1 MVCFFNTS
9 SRRCTFFFPLC
20 QECFDFFHVSIIPD
34 TAENANIWY
43 TYMMDEINESDP
55 RYVFFAKLR
64 ELIMEKDLENDEVAA
79 AVLGWA
85 YERLAE

>member
-1 MVCFFNTS
+1 MVCLFDTS
-9 SRRCTFFFPLC
+9 SGCCTFLFPLC
-20 QECFDFFHVSIIPD
+20 QECFNFFHVSSIPD
-34 TAENANIWY
+34 ATDNVKIWY
-43 TYMMDEINESDP
+43 TCMMDEINEFDP

>member
-1 MVCFFNTS
+1 
-9 SRRCTFFFPLC
+9 
-20 QECFDFFHVSIIPD
+20 
-34 TAENANIWY
+34 
-43 TYMMDEINESDP
+43 MMDEINESDP

-85 YERLAE
+85 YDLLAE

>member
-1 MVCFFNTS
+1 
-9 SRRCTFFFPLC
+9 
-20 QECFDFFHVSIIPD
+20 
-34 TAENANIWY
+34 
-43 TYMMDEINESDP
+43 MMDEIDESDP
-55 RYVFFAKLR
+55 RYVFFARLR